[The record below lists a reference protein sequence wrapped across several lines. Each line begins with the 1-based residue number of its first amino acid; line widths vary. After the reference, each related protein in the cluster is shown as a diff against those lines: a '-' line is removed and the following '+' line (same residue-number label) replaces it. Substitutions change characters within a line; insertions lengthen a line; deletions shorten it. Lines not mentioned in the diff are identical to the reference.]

1 MDELVQV
8 LIAAAVA
15 LIPVVAGIATF
26 YLKGYL
32 EKLGEKADNEIGEAN
47 MDVILKFA
55 EVFVRA
61 AEQMFGLADEEAK
74 KDFVVD
80 QLEKIV
86 DQLGLPIS
94 DEQLEALV
102 EATFNRIKDELK
114 AKRSPE

>member
-8 LIAAAVA
+8 LIAAAIA
-15 LIPVVAGIATF
+15 LIPAVAALATF

-32 EKLGEKADNEIGEAN
+32 EKLGEKADQELGEAN
-47 MDVILKFA
+47 VDAILKFA
-55 EVFVRA
+55 EIFVRA
-61 AEQMFGLADEEAK
+61 AEQMFGLAEEAQK
-74 KDFVVD
+74 KAFVVD

-86 DQLGLPIS
+86 DQFGLPIS

-114 AKRSPE
+114 TSRSPE